1 MHGARQGGSVEK
13 DDVTVTIERAA
24 RAFLSLIARFAA
36 PISGLGLLASPQA
49 ALAGEIAAGESAP
62 GETAAK
68 ETIELDRSDADPALW
83 KLSDED
89 TTIWLFGTMHALKP
103 DLVWFDDAVSEAF
116 AGSDELVIEML
127 EPDTATM
134 QKVIGTSG
142 IYTDGSTLS
151 QRLSSEQRTHLAE
164 AGASLGI
171 PMQALDRMKPW
182 FAAVTLSAAPLT
194 QLGYDP
200 KAGAEA
206 VLQGSARE
214 QGKTIAGLESFE
226 EQMGFFSTL
235 PEEQQIAFL
244 MDAAS
249 SLAEAGEVYAE
260 SERAWGVGDVLATER
275 LINEGLQDTP
285 EVYEVLIRGRNREWA
300 DWIQTRMEQ
309 PGNVFVAV
317 GAGHLAGTD
326 SVQSVLAE
334 RGLTVERVE
343 Y

>member
-1 MHGARQGGSVEK
+1 M
-13 DDVTVTIERAA
+13 TIKQVGKALRGL
-24 RAFLSLIARFAA
+24 FTRFAA
-36 PISGLGLLASPQA
+36 PVAGLGLLASPQA
-49 ALAGEIAAGESAP
+49 AMAE
-62 GETAAK
+62 ETV
-68 ETIELDRSDADPALW
+68 ELDRSDADPALW

-134 QKVIGTSG
+134 QQVIGSSG

-151 QRLSSEQRTHLAE
+151 QRLSSEQRMQLAE

-182 FAAVTLSAAPLT
+182 FAAVTLSAAPLAK
-194 QLGYDP
+194 LGYDP
-200 KAGAEA
+200 RSGAEA

-214 QGKTIAGLESFE
+214 QGKPTSGLETFE
-226 EQMGFFSTL
+226 QQMGFFSRL
-235 PEEQQIAFL
+235 PEEQQVSFL
-244 MDAAS
+244 MEAAG
-249 SLAEAGEVYAE
+249 SLAEAGEIYAE
-260 SERAWGVGDVLATER
+260 SERAWGVGDVVATQR
-275 LINEGLQDTP
+275 LINEGLQETP
-285 EVYEVLIRGRNREWA
+285 EIYDVLIKGRNREWA
-300 DWIQTRMEQ
+300 DWIQNRMAQ
-309 PGNVFVAV
+309 PGNVFLAV
-317 GAGHLAGTD
+317 GAGHLAGSD

-334 RGLTVERVE
+334 RGLTVKRVE